1 MLLSCLNICWF
12 YCNKHIT
19 FVIRRKVKSWGR
31 PLRCGTVPLASAER
45 QPGADHRHASRS
57 QPARLPDHVL
67 PHLFSL
73 ERQPGS
79 CFGSAGSGGSYGSG
93 TGGAHGRSLAPG
105 WVVAVS
111 TCCTPVPPSSG
122 SEQVQGSVGGPYLG
136 VQWTV
141 PRELGPLLE
150 LPVTLLPSLKTRERP
165 CRSPRALVPEAPG
178 QLLAAVTCPA
188 TWVLS

>member
-1 MLLSCLNICWF
+1 MSCTCRFWELSCVLLSLLNICWF

-19 FVIRRKVKSWGR
+19 FVIGRKVKSWGW
-31 PLRCGTVPLASAER
+31 PLRCGTAPLASAEG
-45 QPGADHRHASRS
+45 QPGADHRHALLSAVGGSRS

-79 CFGSAGSGGSYGSG
+79 CFGSAGSRGSHGSG
-93 TGGAHGRSLAPG
+93 AGGAHGRSLAPG

-122 SEQVQGSVGGPYLG
+122 SEQVQGSAGGPYLS
-136 VQWTV
+136 VQWMV

-150 LPVTLLPSLKTRERP
+150 LPVTLLPY
-165 CRSPRALVPEAPG
+165 
-178 QLLAAVTCPA
+178 
-188 TWVLS
+188 